1 MLMLSITEHDMGF
14 FKDIHIEIQE
24 WLARGRT
31 VEETYIYFKDYVT
44 MEQVQAIA
52 DEEYDADPIDC

>member
-1 MLMLSITEHDMGF
+1 MGF
-14 FKDIHIEIQE
+14 FKDIHIQIQE
-24 WLARGRT
+24 WLALGRS

-52 DEEYDADPIDC
+52 NQEYDSDPVDC

>member
-1 MLMLSITEHDMGF
+1 MGF
-14 FKDIHIEIQE
+14 FKNIHIEIQE
-24 WLARGRT
+24 WLALGRS

-52 DEEYDADPIDC
+52 DEEYDSDPVDR